1 MRITSSLWRRR
12 IQWVVRLEK
21 INGVLTFLKDNTVTF
36 IKWIVCAIF
45 IGLTVGAAGTVFHFG
60 LETVSGYL
68 ERFPWF
74 IFLLPFGG
82 IYVVGLYKI
91 FNMEDDK
98 GTNSIFI
105 SIRSNKRIRFM
116 MGPLVFLGTVATHML
131 GGSAGREGAALQMG
145 GSLAYNIGTLFK
157 MDDKDKKLIT
167 MCGMS
172 AAFAAMFGTPIT
184 AAIFSIEVI
193 SVGVMYYS
201 ALVPCIVSA
210 VVGAQFAKACGAIP
224 TTYKLLEIPSLDLPS
239 FLRIAVLSVLVA
251 LLGIVFCF
259 VLENSKKFFSKYIR
273 NSFIRVAVCGCI
285 VVMLT
290 LIAGNHDYNGAGMNV
305 ISRAIAGDV
314 RPEAFAVKMIFTAV
328 TLSGG
333 YRGGE
338 IVPVFFTGATFG
350 NTVSKLIGL
359 NSSFGAGIGL
369 VSLFCAVTNCP
380 LTSLV
385 LSIELFGAEGF
396 IFFAVSIAISYML
409 SGYSG
414 LYAEQKIMYSKL
426 RPEFIDKKVD

>member
-1 MRITSSLWRRR
+1 M
-12 IQWVVRLEK
+12 EK
-21 INGVLTFLKDNTVTF
+21 IKSGLVFLKDNLAAF
-36 IKWIVCAIF
+36 IKWMLCAVF

-60 LETVSGYL
+60 LETVSSYL
-68 ERFPWF
+68 EQFPWF
-74 IFLLPFGG
+74 IFLLPVGG
-82 IYVVGLYKI
+82 VCIVGLYKI

-116 MGPLVFLGTVATHML
+116 TGPLVFLGTVATHML

-145 GSLAYNIGTLFK
+145 GSLAYNIGILFK

-184 AAIFSIEVI
+184 AAVFSIEVI

-224 TTYKLLEIPSLDLPS
+224 TAYRLLEIPTVNLPS
-239 FLRIAVLSVLVA
+239 FLRIALLSVLTA
-251 LLGIVFCF
+251 LLGIAFCF
-259 VLENSKKFFSKYIR
+259 ILENSKKLFSRYIG
-273 NSFIRVAVCGCI
+273 NSFIRAAVCGGI
-285 VVMLT
+285 VVLLT
-290 LIAGNHDYNGAGMNV
+290 LAVGSYDYNEAGMDI
-305 ISRAIAGDV
+305 ISRAFAGDV
-314 RPEAFAVKMIFTAV
+314 KPEAFALKIIFTAV

-333 YRGGE
+333 FRGGE

-350 NTVSKLIGL
+350 NTISRLIGL
-359 NSSFGAGIGL
+359 NSSFGSGIGL
-369 VSLFCAVTNCP
+369 VSLFCAATNCP
-380 LTSLV
+380 ITSLV
-385 LSIELFGAEGF
+385 LSIELFGAEGL

-414 LYAEQKIMYSKL
+414 LYAEQKIMYSKI

>member
-1 MRITSSLWRRR
+1 MFLRDNMITF
-12 IQWVVRLEK
+12 V
-21 INGVLTFLKDNTVTF
+21 
-36 IKWIVCAIF
+36 KWIVCAIF

-60 LETVSGYL
+60 LETVGGYL
-68 ERFPWF
+68 EQFPWF
-74 IFLLPFGG
+74 IFLLPFAG
-82 IYVVGLYKI
+82 ICIVGLYKI
-91 FNMEDDK
+91 FNMEEDK

-105 SIRSNKRIRFM
+105 SIRSNERIRFM
-116 MGPLVFLGTVATHML
+116 MGPLVFLGTVATHMM

-145 GSLAYNIGTLFK
+145 GSLAYNIGLLFK
-157 MDDKDKKLIT
+157 MDEKDRKLIT

-172 AAFAAMFGTPIT
+172 AAFAALFGTPIT

-224 TTYKLLEIPSLDLPS
+224 TTYKLLEIPNIDVSS
-239 FLRIAVLSVLVA
+239 FLKIAVLSVLTA
-251 LLGIVFCF
+251 LLGVVFCF
-259 VLENSKKFFSKYIR
+259 ILENSKKFFSKYVR
-273 NSFIRVAVCGCI
+273 NAFIRVTVCGTI
-285 VVMLT
+285 VVILT
-290 LIAGNHDYNGAGMNV
+290 LVVGNHDYNGAGMNV

-314 RPEAFAVKMIFTAV
+314 SPEAFLLKMIFTAV

-350 NTVSKLIGL
+350 NTVSKVIGL

-369 VSLFCAVTNCP
+369 VSLFCAATNCP
-380 LTSLV
+380 ITSII
-385 LSIELFGAEGF
+385 LSIELFGAEGLV
-396 IFFAVSIAISYML
+396 FFAVSVAISYML

-414 LYAEQKIMYSKL
+414 LYSEQKIMYSKL
-426 RPEFIDKKVD
+426 RPEFIDKKVE

>member
-1 MRITSSLWRRR
+1 M
-12 IQWVVRLEK
+12 
-21 INGVLTFLKDNTVTF
+21 FLRDNMITF
-36 IKWIVCAIF
+36 IKWIVCAVF

-74 IFLLPFGG
+74 IFLLPFAG
-82 IYVVGLYKI
+82 ICIVGLYKI
-91 FNMEDDK
+91 FNMEEDK

-105 SIRSNKRIRFM
+105 SIRSNERIRFM

-131 GGSAGREGAALQMG
+131 GGSAGREGAALQIG
-145 GSLAYNIGTLFK
+145 GSLAYNIGVLFK

-172 AAFAAMFGTPIT
+172 AAFAALFGTPIT

-210 VVGAQFAKACGAIP
+210 VVGAGFAKACGAVP
-224 TTYKLLEIPSLDLPS
+224 TTYKLLETPSMDFPS
-239 FLRIAVLSVLVA
+239 FFKIAVLSVLTA
-251 LLGIVFCF
+251 LLGVFFCF

-273 NSFIRVAVCGCI
+273 NGFIRAAVCGSI
-285 VVMLT
+285 VVILT
-290 LIAGNHDYNGAGMNV
+290 LVVGNHDYNGAGMNV

-314 RPEAFAVKMIFTAV
+314 NPESFILKIIFTAV

-350 NTVSKLIGL
+350 NTVSRLIGL

-369 VSLFCAVTNCP
+369 VSLFCAATNCP
-380 LTSLV
+380 ITSII
-385 LSIELFGAEGF
+385 LSIELFGAEGLV
-396 IFFAVSIAISYML
+396 FFAISVAISYML

-414 LYAEQKIMYSKL
+414 LYSEQKIMYSKL
-426 RPEFIDKKVD
+426 RPEFIDKKVE